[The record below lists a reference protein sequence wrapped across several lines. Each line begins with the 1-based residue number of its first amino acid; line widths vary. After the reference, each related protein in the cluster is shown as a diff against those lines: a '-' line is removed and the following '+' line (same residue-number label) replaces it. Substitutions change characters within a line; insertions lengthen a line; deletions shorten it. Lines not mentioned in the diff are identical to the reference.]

1 MRTLISVN
9 IQVDGNWPTD
19 KELENRNA
27 VIAELSDH
35 NLGTFKG
42 AGTGMGSMDF
52 AYEVHDVGAAK
63 VEIAKTVF
71 KHLPGYASAVQS
83 TEAKASKNI
92 KVANDTAKQ
101 QAQSRSAPKLDFGM
115 GM

>member
-27 VIAELSDH
+27 VIADLSDR

-42 AGTGMGSMDF
+42 AGAGMGSMNF
-52 AYEVHDVGAAK
+52 SYEVHDEKGAK
-63 VEIAKTVF
+63 VEIAKAVF
-71 KHLPGYASAVQS
+71 KHLPGYASSSQS
-83 TEAKASKNI
+83 TEVKASKDME
-92 KVANDTAKQ
+92 VANDTAKQ
-101 QAQSRSAPKLDFGM
+101 QAQSKAAPKLDFGM
-115 GM
+115 GV

>member
-1 MRTLISVN
+1 VRNLVSVN

-27 VIAELSDH
+27 VIAELSDR

-42 AGTGMGSMDF
+42 AGTGMGSMNF
-52 AYEVHDVGAAK
+52 AYEVHDEKAAK

-71 KHLPGYASAVQS
+71 KHLPGYASDVQS
-83 TEAKASKNI
+83 TEETASKSI

-101 QAQSRSAPKLDFGM
+101 QAQPKAAPKLDFGM

>member
-27 VIAELSDH
+27 IISELSDR

-42 AGTGMGSMDF
+42 AGAGMGSMNF
-52 AYEVHDVGAAK
+52 AYEVHDERAAK
-63 VEIAKTVF
+63 AEIAKTVF
-71 KHLPGYASAVQS
+71 KHLPGYASTTQS
-83 TEAKASKNI
+83 TETKASKSM
-92 KVANDTAKQ
+92 KVANDSAKQ
-101 QAQSRSAPKLDFGM
+101 QAQSKAAPKFDFGM
-115 GM
+115 RM